1 MIFFSNLSN
10 LYTKLYLSFE
20 LKNDGFSSLSSLSQ
34 EDASILKEQ
43 LRKAEDQIQAS
54 KQEAVLMSKEL
65 SDAVNVRDK
74 TMSDLHSARL
84 ENEKMKKQLADTLA
98 ELKKI
103 TALKNEQ
110 VSCQYLVLKFIYIYK
125 VCQS

>member
-1 MIFFSNLSN
+1 MNVSHPFTN
-10 LYTKLYLSFE
+10 LYLNFE
-20 LKNDGFSSLSSLSQ
+20 LKNDKCFLSSLSQ
-34 EDASILKEQ
+34 EDAGILKEQ

-74 TMSDLHSARL
+74 TMADLHSARL
-84 ENEKMKKQLADTLA
+84 ENEKLKKQLADALA

-110 VSCQYLVLKFIYIYK
+110 VIVSFSYWSLYVFTKS
-125 VCQS
+125 VS

>member
-1 MIFFSNLSN
+1 MFQIPSQLLLKLRSKSDWFS
-10 LYTKLYLSFE
+10 
-20 LKNDGFSSLSSLSQ
+20 SSLSQ
-34 EDASILKEQ
+34 EDAAILKEQ

-74 TMSDLHSARL
+74 TMADLHSARL
-84 ENEKMKKQLADTLA
+84 ENEKLKKQLADALA

-110 VSCQYLVLKFIYIYK
+110 VNCQFLVLEFLCIHK
-125 VCQS
+125 VCQRNIC

>member
-1 MIFFSNLSN
+1 M
-10 LYTKLYLSFE
+10 
-20 LKNDGFSSLSSLSQ
+20 
-34 EDASILKEQ
+34 KEQ

-74 TMSDLHSARL
+74 TMADLHSARL
-84 ENEKMKKQLADTLA
+84 ENEKFKKQLAEALG
-98 ELKKI
+98 ELIKI

-110 VSCQYLVLKFIYIYK
+110 VNFQYLILKFICIYK
-125 VCQS
+125 IFTEALLKMGNKIPG

>member
-1 MIFFSNLSN
+1 MNF
-10 LYTKLYLSFE
+10 
-20 LKNDGFSSLSSLSQ
+20 KNDGFSSLCSLPQ

-74 TMSDLHSARL
+74 TMADLHSARL
-84 ENEKMKKQLADTLA
+84 ENEKLKKQLADALA
-98 ELKKI
+98 ELKKM

-110 VSCQYLVLKFIYIYK
+110 VNCQYVELKFICI
-125 VCQS
+125 

>member
-1 MIFFSNLSN
+1 MFQIPSQLLLKLRSKSDWFS
-10 LYTKLYLSFE
+10 
-20 LKNDGFSSLSSLSQ
+20 SSLSQ
-34 EDASILKEQ
+34 EDAAILKEQ

-74 TMSDLHSARL
+74 TMADLHSARL
-84 ENEKMKKQLADTLA
+84 ENEKLKKQLADALA

-110 VSCQYLVLKFIYIYK
+110 VNCQFLVLKFLCIHK
-125 VCQS
+125 VCQRNIC

>member
-1 MIFFSNLSN
+1 MFQIPSQLLLKLRNKSDWFS
-10 LYTKLYLSFE
+10 
-20 LKNDGFSSLSSLSQ
+20 SSLSQ
-34 EDASILKEQ
+34 EDAAILKEQ

-74 TMSDLHSARL
+74 TMADLHSARL
-84 ENEKMKKQLADTLA
+84 ENEKLKKQLADALA

-110 VSCQYLVLKFIYIYK
+110 VNCQFLVLKFLCIHK
-125 VCQS
+125 VCQRNIC

>member
-1 MIFFSNLSN
+1 MFQIPSQLLLKLRNKSDWFS
-10 LYTKLYLSFE
+10 
-20 LKNDGFSSLSSLSQ
+20 SSLSQ
-34 EDASILKEQ
+34 EDAAILKEQ

-74 TMSDLHSARL
+74 TMADLHSARL
-84 ENEKMKKQLADTLA
+84 ENEKLKKQLADALA

-110 VSCQYLVLKFIYIYK
+110 VNC
-125 VCQS
+125 

>member
-1 MIFFSNLSN
+1 MFQIPSQLLFKLWNKGDWFS
-10 LYTKLYLSFE
+10 
-20 LKNDGFSSLSSLSQ
+20 SSLSQ
-34 EDASILKEQ
+34 EDAAILKEQ

-74 TMSDLHSARL
+74 TMADLHSARL
-84 ENEKMKKQLADTLA
+84 ENEKLKKQLADALA
-98 ELKKI
+98 ELKKL

-110 VSCQYLVLKFIYIYK
+110 VNC
-125 VCQS
+125 

>member
-1 MIFFSNLSN
+1 M
-10 LYTKLYLSFE
+10 
-20 LKNDGFSSLSSLSQ
+20 
-34 EDASILKEQ
+34 KEQ

-74 TMSDLHSARL
+74 TMADLHSARL
-84 ENEKMKKQLADTLA
+84 ENEKFKKQLAEALA

-110 VSCQYLVLKFIYIYK
+110 VDCQYLVLKFIYKTFPEALLKMGNKIGFWMIRANNYQILIQHSIYYLK
-125 VCQS
+125 SSAC

>member
-1 MIFFSNLSN
+1 M
-10 LYTKLYLSFE
+10 
-20 LKNDGFSSLSSLSQ
+20 
-34 EDASILKEQ
+34 KEQ

-74 TMSDLHSARL
+74 TMADLHSARL
-84 ENEKMKKQLADTLA
+84 ENEKFKKQLAEALA

-103 TALKNEQ
+103 TTLKNEQ
-110 VSCQYLVLKFIYIYK
+110 VNCPYLVLKFVYK
-125 VCQS
+125 TFPEPLLKMGNKIGFWMIRANNYQILFQHSVYYLKSSAC

>member
-1 MIFFSNLSN
+1 MIFLSN
-10 LYTKLYLSFE
+10 VSNPYTNLYLSSE
-20 LKNDGFSSLSSLSQ
+20 LKNNGFCSLSSLSQ

-65 SDAVNVRDK
+65 SDVVNVRDK
-74 TMSDLHSARL
+74 TMADLHSARL
-84 ENEKMKKQLADTLA
+84 ENEKLKKQLADALA

-110 VSCQYLVLKFIYIYK
+110 VNRQYLVLNFICIYK
-125 VCQS
+125 ICQS